1 MSEFYHTIVVG
12 AGPAGLTAARYLDGA
27 LVLEA
32 KRRIGHPVRC
42 AEGLSA
48 HGLAA
53 LGIDPD
59 PAFIAATMRRTEMVL
74 PGGAMLAMD
83 GEGYILDR
91 EPFEQA
97 LAARVRGPVLLDT
110 PVRAISRV
118 GSRWQ
123 VETDGATFQ
132 SSYLI
137 GADGPRSP
145 VARQV
150 FGMQIPTDVARE
162 YLVRLTGARGRPF
175 DPAAFR
181 IYLSPSMAGE
191 LGYGWVFPKS
201 ATVANVGII
210 HREARGFERFLDA
223 VRDEYGPF
231 ERLEARNGIAP
242 RGGGLPEM
250 ARHGAL
256 LAGDAGNLTDPIFR
270 GGIYAAMASGKLAA
284 EAILSGDPASYP
296 RRLRQAGLG
305 AARAVRAAQRLY
317 AIPEAPLGRIGRT
330 LAGVDLMRVS
340 ALPPRSWAALGPRRM
355 AILSTTPA
363 DSLRIYA
370 FARHFREHGEYIW

>member
-1 MSEFYHTIVVG
+1 MPEFYHTIVIG

-27 LVLEA
+27 LVIEA

-53 LGIDPD
+53 LGIEPD
-59 PAFIAATMRRTEMVL
+59 ERFIAARMRRTEMVL
-74 PGGAMLAMD
+74 PGGATLAMD

-91 EPFEQA
+91 EPFEQS
-97 LAARVRGPVLLDT
+97 LAARVRGPLLLDT
-110 PVRAISRV
+110 PVRRIGRAGI
-118 GSRWQ
+118 RWQ

-137 GADGPRSP
+137 GADGPRSS

-150 FGMQIPTDVARE
+150 FGRQIPTDVARE
-162 YLVRLTGARGRPF
+162 SLVRLTGASGRPF

-201 ATVANVGII
+201 ERVANVGIV
-210 HREARGFERFLDA
+210 HREAHGFELFLNA

-242 RGGGLPEM
+242 RGGGLPDME
-250 ARHGAL
+250 RQGAL

-284 EAILSGDPASYP
+284 EAILSGNPASYP
-296 RRLRQAGLG
+296 QRLRQAGLG
-305 AARAVRAAQRLY
+305 AARAVRAAHRLY
-317 AIPEAPLGRIGRT
+317 AIPEIPLGRIGRT
-330 LAGVDLMRVS
+330 LSGVDLMRVS

-355 AILSTTPA
+355 AILSTTPV

-370 FARHFREHGEYIW
+370 FARHFREHGEFIW